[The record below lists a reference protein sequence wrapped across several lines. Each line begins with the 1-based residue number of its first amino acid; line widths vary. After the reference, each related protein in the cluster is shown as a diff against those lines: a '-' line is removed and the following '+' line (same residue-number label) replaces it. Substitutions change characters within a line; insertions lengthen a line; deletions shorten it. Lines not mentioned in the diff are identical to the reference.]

1 MTATS
6 DSADEDDEKEVA
18 ELERELS
25 RCSRLHE
32 GIMDDFHYNVTF

>member
-1 MTATS
+1 MKNACFSRCRALTATS

-25 RCSRLHE
+25 RCSE
-32 GIMDDFHYNVTF
+32 K

>member
-1 MTATS
+1 MRNKDALTFPCCRALTAAS

-25 RCSRLHE
+25 RYR
-32 GIMDDFHYNVTF
+32 